1 MKKLFTSAL
10 LSVAAAPFL
19 VAAPAAKTAQNAV
32 AQTATSTKPAKKHVK
47 KSKAANK
54 AAQTGAA
61 PANSSPAK

>member
-10 LSVAAAPFL
+10 LSVVAVPFL
-19 VAAPAAKTAQNAV
+19 VAAPAAKKVQNSAAQS
-32 AQTATSTKPAKKHVK
+32 ATTNKPAKKHVK

-54 AAQTGAA
+54 AAQNDAA